1 MGVLLNLKKLT
12 KNMFKSIRHFLI
24 PINYVWYNYFS
35 SISVMN
41 PNEKDELILRDKQLK
56 DFLELEA
63 DVYNLSKK

>member
-1 MGVLLNLKKLT
+1 
-12 KNMFKSIRHFLI
+12 MFKSIKHILI

-35 SISVMN
+35 SISVMK
-41 PNEKDELILRDKQLK
+41 PKQKGELVLRDKQLK

>member
-1 MGVLLNLKKLT
+1 M

-35 SISVMN
+35 SISVMK
-41 PNEKDELILRDKQLK
+41 PKQKGELILRNKQLK

-63 DVYNLSKK
+63 DLYNLPKNK